1 MLTEMVS
8 KVVKG
13 ELVLR
18 KVLKV
23 LVLVFLRSVKV
34 SGIRSIIDQIS
45 AGPNSSPL
53 PTAVTVVASL
63 E

>member
-45 AGPNSSPL
+45 ADPDRSPL
-53 PTAVTVVASL
+53 P
-63 E
+63 